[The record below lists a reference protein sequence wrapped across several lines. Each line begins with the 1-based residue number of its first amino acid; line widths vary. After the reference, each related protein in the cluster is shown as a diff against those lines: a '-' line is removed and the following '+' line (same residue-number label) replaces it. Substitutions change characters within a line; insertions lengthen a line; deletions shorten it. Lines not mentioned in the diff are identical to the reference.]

1 MGWEDLQ
8 MTVAI
13 FAIGH
18 INLILRRPH
27 SCLGLRL
34 WELKGLVWPQTR
46 VTSRPRSSHGLD

>member
-13 FAIGH
+13 FAIDH
-18 INLILRRPH
+18 SNLVLRRPH

-34 WELKGLVWPQTR
+34 WELKGPGVASDPCA
-46 VTSRPRSSHGLD
+46 VKA